1 MAHHGQSSSAIA
13 EKPVL
18 SYSIKI
24 IPKKKAEYV
33 IQRLHSITKKF
44 DSIDDL
50 KGAVDEACQG
60 KVSLESFGYIE
71 PGHGAKGK
79 QRWLACSEDLDDL
92 YRVYHG
98 KKEILLWCNA
108 HDQAPKKRTRS
119 PGMEEEDEG
128 QKRAKSSR
136 YDRFTDKM
144 TEVEEIEAELREKHS
159 NGTYSEYQLRS
170 WAHLIQ
176 MKKHC
181 SYDKPPDKPF
191 WKTTQQRKSIASG
204 STTASLIV
212 GGPEGSLSKDSP
224 GKRINMRGKCME
236 QLMQLHKL
244 FENNVITEE
253 QYEEMKSDIMGEV
266 KRL

>member
-1 MAHHGQSSSAIA
+1 M
-13 EKPVL
+13 
-18 SYSIKI
+18 
-24 IPKKKAEYV
+24 
-33 IQRLHSITKKF
+33 
-44 DSIDDL
+44 
-50 KGAVDEACQG
+50 
-60 KVSLESFGYIE
+60 
-71 PGHGAKGK
+71 
-79 QRWLACSEDLDDL
+79 